1 MVKLDALVTEKDGQ
15 TITLLKFNLQWVAV
29 GQKDKQITTLKIL
42 NSHAIKEMFN
52 LDVKKYV

>member
-15 TITLLKFNLQWVAV
+15 TITLLKFNLQWLAV
-29 GQKDKQITTLKIL
+29 WQKDKQITGMKIM
-42 NSHAIKEMFN
+42 NSHAIKEMYN